1 MISICR
7 YTQNKQTEWDA
18 FVKVSKNGTFLFLRA
33 YMDYHSDRFTD
44 HSLMYYNEKGK
55 LIAVLP
61 ANGPSKSPLKG
72 DLTRGEGV
80 SATNSDLTRG
90 EGDPVLAP
98 SFLKGDLTRGEA
110 DRALASSPFKGDK
123 RGSLYTHQGLT
134 YGGFI
139 LSPRVHSTEIGE
151 MFDITIKYL
160 RENGFSEWYYKQMP
174 SIYHQLPSEDDEYW
188 LWRNGAQLNVC
199 NLATTVPLND
209 IRTKLIDKCRMRR
222 QRQAAQHGFH
232 IDNNG
237 SLDTIWAIIQESL
250 MAHHKASPIHTLD
263 EMKLLCSRLPEYIQT
278 LTVKDCDGNDLAGA
292 VLYCSDQVVHV
303 QYAHAT
309 LKGYDLHVMDY
320 LYFALIDK
328 FQKEGKYKY
337 FDFGTSNEDAGRF
350 LNENLVAQKEGFGG
364 RGIAYKIWKI
374 EV

>member
-44 HSLMYYNEKGK
+44 HSLMYYNKKGK

-61 ANGPSKSPLKG
+61 ANASSKSPSN
-72 DLTRGEGV
+72 GE
-80 SATNSDLTRG
+80 
-90 EGDPVLAP
+90 
-98 SFLKGDLTRGEA
+98 
-110 DRALASSPFKGDK
+110 K
-123 RGSLYTHQGLT
+123 RGPNTFYSHQGLT

-139 LSPRVHSTEIGE
+139 LAPRVHSTEIGE

-209 IRTKLIDKCRMRR
+209 SRTKLIDKCRMRR
-222 QRQAAQHGFH
+222 QRQAAQYGFH

-278 LTVKDCDGNDLAGA
+278 LTVKDCDGNEADIEEI
-292 VLYCSDQVVHV
+292 
-303 QYAHAT
+303 T
-309 LKGYDLHVMDY
+309 
-320 LYFALIDK
+320 
-328 FQKEGKYKY
+328 
-337 FDFGTSNEDAGRF
+337 
-350 LNENLVAQKEGFGG
+350 LNENASGYTYFN
-364 RGIAYKIWKI
+364 RGESDESELKVTQAYYAIQCGDTVVLI
-374 EV
+374 DVFRTMGPDEATEMAIDDCFEYVFQTLQ

>member
-33 YMDYHSDRFTD
+33 YMDYHSDRFAD

-55 LIAVLP
+55 LIAILP
-61 ANGPSKSPLKG
+61 ANASSKSPSN
-72 DLTRGEGV
+72 GE
-80 SATNSDLTRG
+80 
-90 EGDPVLAP
+90 
-98 SFLKGDLTRGEA
+98 
-110 DRALASSPFKGDK
+110 K
-123 RGSLYTHQGLT
+123 RESNTFYSHQGLT

-139 LSPRVHSTEIGE
+139 LAPRVHSTEIGE

-160 RENGFSEWYYKQMP
+160 RENGFYEWYYKQMP

-209 IRTKLIDKCRMRR
+209 SRTKLIDKCRMRR
-222 QRQAAQHGFH
+222 QRQAAQYGFH

-374 EV
+374 VV